1 MKDKRNFISIKARSH
16 LAILTSFLF
25 VVLSLHKVEA
35 APVILLSDSN
45 LKAELID
52 SDETEFFLS
61 HAMDFSGRLYVGC
74 REALLVYE
82 PTPQGGFGSRRELY
96 RFPKDTWLYDLEP
109 YGDDLL
115 VLTNTA
121 LYRIPD
127 IVAHQSKPE
136 PEKILWGLPLGHHH
150 QGLHA
155 IEFGPEGDLYLSFGD
170 PQPHFHWDRDRPDH
184 LWHWTF
190 YVGPENLPVTYNG
203 VGAVLR
209 LRLADYHLSAHSSG
223 LRNPCGISFDPRWRL
238 FANDNDQ
245 EGGIASPCKL
255 VYAPAHSWQG
265 WVRGWAARHNPK
277 RLDMLPVANLQLD
290 VPVGQC
296 WYDDTV
302 LGEQYRGSVMV
313 GNWGDRTVSSYK
325 VAPSGAGFEAPTEVL
340 LRGEGII
347 RPLSAMPTNDGR
359 LVVAVCYME
368 GNENSPVRRTD
379 LLLIS
384 PKDGEFPF
392 RDYSETPLRELL
404 NEPWQLAAK
413 AHQEILRRGGE
424 VLKSVAA
431 DFLASDSTA
440 PAFSSLIFLAAR
452 AGTTEAL
459 DRIRD
464 LANSGGP
471 DAAIALRVAASYPDR
486 VSQIE
491 IDRIAGK
498 SKNPEVLLSL
508 LEYIHAAKTEVVPA
522 SVSLAAHNDAFVRQS
537 AVRFLAKHASGRLLD
552 QWMTGDARL
561 RLVAVLTAGFRI
573 WDGAEAA
580 TTLPSAGMHALNNQ
594 VHFSQADG
602 NIDLT
607 SYGKPIGIFTLDDW
621 WREAPNREAFAN
633 EFNILKRGV
642 SDSEVGVHTAAAVN
656 LFFLKD
662 DRVDPSVL
670 AILRREGIDLRSKSE
685 RFANPDTR
693 KQAERALVDAM
704 LPTEDEIPTHFIGI
718 DWDDEAAKGNSSR
731 GKKLFT
737 ERGCIA
743 CHLSPDVRIGG
754 SIGPSLFGVTH
765 RFTPGYLAESML
777 VPNRMVSPN
786 FHPVTLTMAD
796 GSLQVGFI
804 EEENDGEISLR
815 VITGQIVKIPASE
828 VRQRAISQQ
837 SMMPAGLIQTP
848 EEMYDML
855 SYLTK

>member
-1 MKDKRNFISIKARSH
+1 MKAGSH
-16 LAILTSFLF
+16 LPLLIFLPLA
-25 VVLSLHKVEA
+25 VLSLGPVEA
-35 APVILLSDSN
+35 VPGIRLSDSD

-82 PTPQGGFGSRRELY
+82 PTLEGGFGSRRELY
-96 RFPKDTWLYDLEP
+96 RFPKDTWLYDLER

-127 IVAHQSKPE
+127 IVAHQSNPE

-150 QGLHA
+150 QGMHA
-155 IEFGPEGDLYLSFGD
+155 MEFGPEGDLYLSFGD

-190 YVGPENLPVTYNG
+190 YVGPEDLPVTYNG
-203 VGAVLR
+203 VGAVMR
-209 LRLADYHLSAHSSG
+209 LRLEDFHLSVHSSG
-223 LRNPCGISFDPRWRL
+223 LRNPCGISFDPDWRL
-238 FANDNDQ
+238 FVNDNDQ

-255 VYAPAHSWQG
+255 VYAPPHSWQG

-313 GNWGDRTVSSYK
+313 GNWGDRTVSYYK

-340 LRGEGII
+340 LTGEGII

-359 LVVAVCYME
+359 LIVAVCYMK

-384 PKDGEFPF
+384 PKDGEFPY

-404 NEPWQLAAK
+404 NEPWHLAAK

-424 VLKSVAA
+424 ILDSVAA
-431 DFLASDSTA
+431 DFLASDSTD

-452 AGTTEAL
+452 AGKTEAL
-459 DRIRD
+459 DRIRA
-464 LANSGGP
+464 LAHSGGS
-471 DAAIALRVAASYPDR
+471 DAAIALRAAACYPDR

-491 IDRIAGK
+491 VDRIAGESK
-498 SKNPEVLLSL
+498 SPEVMLSL
-508 LEYIHAAKTEVVPA
+508 LEYVHAAKTGIVPA
-522 SVSLAAHNDAFVRQS
+522 AVSLATNDDAFVRQS
-537 AVRFLAKHASGRLLD
+537 AVRFLAKHASGRQLD
-552 QWMTGDARL
+552 QWMTGDARQ

-580 TTLPSAGMHALNNQ
+580 TTLPSAGMHALSKQ

-621 WREAPNREAFAN
+621 WREALNREAFAK

-642 SDSEVGVHTAAAVN
+642 YDSEVGIHIAAAVN

-670 AILRREGIDLRSKSE
+670 AILRGEGIDLRSKSE
-685 RFANPDTR
+685 RFANPETK

-704 LPTEDEIPTHFIGI
+704 LPTEDEIPPAFAGI
-718 DWDDEAAKGNSSR
+718 DWEKEAAKGNFSK
-731 GKKLFT
+731 GKKLFS

-743 CHLSPDVRIGG
+743 CHLSPDVPRGG

-765 RFTPGYLAESML
+765 RFTPGYLVESML

-786 FHPVTLTMAD
+786 FHPATLTMAD

-804 EEENDGEISLR
+804 EAENDGEISLR
-815 VITGQIVKIPASE
+815 IITGQIRKIPAAE
-828 VRQRAISQQ
+828 VKQRAMSQQ

-848 EEMYDML
+848 EEMRDML
-855 SYLTK
+855 SYLMK